1 MTNECGFSVVFV
13 INTANWNSTCIWS
26 AIVGLV
32 HEVFELLCLSKSA
45 LLSYHKT
52 SLNLHV
58 VQTNPQKT
66 QNVFPSAAVM
76 QILED
81 GHQLIHRRRSR
92 RRSPS
97 SSTSS
102 LKSGSQTSNKWKQC
116 GKYKRNMAFVSCA
129 NLRNITV
136 SLSPH
141 TADSL
146 QFNWMPALLLEISR
160 GHGEQM
166 WWGAGARSCETV
178 GSSWT
183 FKVSS
188 SLSTSNFNTSGF

>member
-1 MTNECGFSVVFV
+1 MRCLNIF
-13 INTANWNSTCIWS
+13 
-26 AIVGLV
+26 
-32 HEVFELLCLSKSA
+32 CLSKSA
-45 LLSYHKT
+45 LLSYYKT
-52 SLNLHV
+52 SFHLNV
-58 VQTNPQKT
+58 VQPNPQKT

-116 GKYKRNMAFVSCA
+116 GKYKRNMAFVSCS
-129 NLRNITV
+129 NFRNITV

-146 QFNWMPALLLEISR
+146 QFSWMPALLLEISR

-166 WWGAGARSCETV
+166 WWGLVLYRVRPWGLHGRLKCQV
-178 GSSWT
+178 V
-183 FKVSS
+183 FKLVTLIPAVSEHTI
-188 SLSTSNFNTSGF
+188 LQKLE